1 MSANDSDP
9 SDATQPG
16 KDRQADQVEA
26 DDASGDGAPLE
37 PPKSLQED
45 SAGMEADMLEAARD
59 PEDGAAEFDEDED
72 EGPEEGDDSPEDSP
86 SADSTPKSSKPTRR
100 SSTSIDDEGE
110 PGDPETKVPGK
121 KTMLAALQWA
131 FQNEEDVSIELLESY
146 ADHALLLLEQNR
158 TLNLTSIQAP
168 KEVAAKHY
176 LDCWRATRL
185 VPLIARRVL
194 DLGTGAGFPGI
205 PIALA
210 EPNCSV
216 ILVDSTRKKVE
227 FLQRCIDKLEIKNAK
242 AVWARAEEHLVQEKV
257 DIVMARAVSSVRENV
272 RTVRKVRQSF
282 QDFVMLKGKSWS
294 REVRAA
300 ERETERLGF
309 HLDTVWEHELPDE
322 MGARA
327 ILVYRAPGG
336 AGF

>member
-1 MSANDSDP
+1 MSANDPDP
-9 SDATQPG
+9 SDETHPG
-16 KDRQADQVEA
+16 KDRQADRAEA
-26 DDASGDGAPLE
+26 GDASGDGAPLE

-45 SAGMEADMLEAARD
+45 SAGMDADMLEVALD
-59 PEDGAAEFDEDED
+59 PEDVAAEFDED
-72 EGPEEGDDSPEDSP
+72 EGPEEGDESPEDSP

-131 FQNEEDVSIELLESY
+131 FQNEEDVSIELLECY
-146 ADHALLLLEQNR
+146 ADHALLLLEQNK
-158 TLNLTSIQAP
+158 TLNLTTIQAP

-185 VPLIARRVL
+185 LPLIAKRVL

-227 FLQRCIDKLEIKNAK
+227 FLQKCIDKLEIKNAK
-242 AVWARAEEHLVQEKV
+242 AVWARAEEHLVEEKV
-257 DIVMARAVSSVRENV
+257 NIVMARAVSSVRENV
-272 RTVRKVRQSF
+272 RTVRKVRQTF
-282 QDFVMLKGKSWS
+282 QDFVMFKGKSWS